1 MTKLSYRDRDSS
13 SLMASKAMSVAAE
26 KFGTAARRQAVSLT
40 DAAASRIRQLLQ
52 QRQRPFLKLG
62 VKARGCNGLSYT
74 LNYADEKG
82 KFDELVEDKG
92 VKILID
98 PKALMH
104 VIGTKMDFV
113 DDKLR
118 SEFIFVNPNS
128 KGQCGCGES
137 FMTTASSGASKP

>member
-1 MTKLSYRDRDSS
+1 
-13 SLMASKAMSVAAE
+13 MSTSRLAAAAA
-26 KFGTAARRQAVSLT
+26 TTARRQAVNLT
-40 DAAASRIRQLLQ
+40 EAAADRIRHLLQ
-52 QRQRPFLKLG
+52 QRKRPFLKLG
-62 VKARGCNGLSYT
+62 VKARGCNGLSYA

-82 KFDELVEDKG
+82 KFDELIKG

-98 PKALMH
+98 PKALMR

-118 SEFIFVNPNS
+118 SEFIFINPNS

-137 FMTTASSGASKP
+137 FMTTSRAEAAKSGGSS

>member
-1 MTKLSYRDRDSS
+1 
-13 SLMASKAMSVAAE
+13 MASKAMAVAAE
-26 KFGTAARRQAVSLT
+26 KMGTAARRQAVTLT

-92 VKILID
+92 VKVLID

-113 DDKLR
+113 DDKL
-118 SEFIFVNPNS
+118 SEFLFPHNVPLLSCCNFCHPPAPTIPY
-128 KGQCGCGES
+128 Q
-137 FMTTASSGASKP
+137 

>member
-1 MTKLSYRDRDSS
+1 
-13 SLMASKAMSVAAE
+13 MASKAMSVAAE
-26 KFGTAARRQAVSLT
+26 KIGTAARRQAVSLT

-52 QRQRPFLKLG
+52 QRQRAFLKLG
-62 VKARGCNGLSYT
+62 VKTRGCNGLSYT

-92 VKILID
+92 VMILID

-118 SEFIFVNPNS
+118 CICVLIIYFRRTWNYKLCVQVGKFEILFLCTDT
-128 KGQCGCGES
+128 CGLHNNVSLFC
-137 FMTTASSGASKP
+137 K

>member
-1 MTKLSYRDRDSS
+1 
-13 SLMASKAMSVAAE
+13 MASKAMSVAAE
-26 KFGTAARRQAVSLT
+26 KIGAAARRQAVTLT
-40 DAAASRIRQLLQ
+40 DAAASRIRHLLQ

-82 KFDELVEDKG
+82 KFDELIEDKG

-118 SEFIFVNPNS
+118 RFVRGS
-128 KGQCGCGES
+128 RLCV
-137 FMTTASSGASKP
+137 

>member
-1 MTKLSYRDRDSS
+1 
-13 SLMASKAMSVAAE
+13 MASKAMAVAAE
-26 KFGTAARRQAVSLT
+26 KMGTAARRQAVTLT

-92 VKILID
+92 VKVLID

-118 SEFIFVNPNS
+118 RIAYLLDENKLLILAILLVAFEWRNS
-128 KGQCGCGES
+128 SSYK
-137 FMTTASSGASKP
+137 ASALRLSTGVV